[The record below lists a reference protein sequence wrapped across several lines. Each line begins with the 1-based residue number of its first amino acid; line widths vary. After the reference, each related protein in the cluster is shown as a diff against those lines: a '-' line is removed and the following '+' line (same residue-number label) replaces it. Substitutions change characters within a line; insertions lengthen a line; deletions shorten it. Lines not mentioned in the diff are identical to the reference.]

1 MTVLRA
7 TGVHRTYRIG
17 GLLAEGSDA
26 HPAPAS
32 TDVPPGPDL
41 DAPDINAPA
50 GGVPHAAAAHPAAAG
65 PDGRDRGV
73 DRMATDP
80 RVIHE
85 DGITGAVSPLEG
97 VAELLGIDD
106 EAPGGPNGTDGDREV
121 GRR

>member
-1 MTVLRA
+1 VVA
-7 TGVHRTYRIG
+7 ERIG
-17 GLLAEGSDA
+17 GLLAEGRDA

-50 GGVPHAAAAHPAAAG
+50 GGVPHAAGAHPAEPSG
-65 PDGRDRGV
+65 DGSPPGAPDRGV

-85 DGITGAVSPLEG
+85 DGITGAVSPIEG

-106 EAPGGPNGTDGDREV
+106 EAPGGSNGTDGDREV
-121 GRR
+121 GRRH